1 MYSRIRRQE
10 NREYAQERSTRNVP
24 FYSPFWVHRI
34 TVRRENSRQLE
45 MENVINRVRLLAFVD
60 DGIIMVMKR
69 MLMIAFR
76 IPLSL
81 QGRIVA
87 KDALLPVLA
96 NDVEQQEG

>member
-1 MYSRIRRQE
+1 M
-10 NREYAQERSTRNVP
+10 P
-24 FYSPFWVHRI
+24 FYSSFWVHRI

-60 DGIIMVMKR
+60 DGIIIVMKM

-81 QGRIVA
+81 QGREVA

>member
-10 NREYAQERSTRNVP
+10 NREYAQERSTRN
-24 FYSPFWVHRI
+24 VHRI

-60 DGIIMVMKR
+60 DGIIIVMKM

-81 QGRIVA
+81 QGREVA

>member
-1 MYSRIRRQE
+1 
-10 NREYAQERSTRNVP
+10 
-24 FYSPFWVHRI
+24 
-34 TVRRENSRQLE
+34 

-60 DGIIMVMKR
+60 DGIIMVMKM

-81 QGRIVA
+81 QGREVA

>member
-1 MYSRIRRQE
+1 
-10 NREYAQERSTRNVP
+10 
-24 FYSPFWVHRI
+24 
-34 TVRRENSRQLE
+34 

-60 DGIIMVMKR
+60 DGIIMVMKM

-81 QGRIVA
+81 QGRKA
-87 KDALLPVLA
+87 TNNALLPVLT

>member
-10 NREYAQERSTRNVP
+10 NREYAQERSTRNVS
-24 FYSPFWVHRI
+24 FYSSFWVYWI

-60 DGIIMVMKR
+60 DGIIIVMKM

-81 QGRIVA
+81 QGREVA

>member
-1 MYSRIRRQE
+1 M
-10 NREYAQERSTRNVP
+10 P
-24 FYSPFWVHRI
+24 FYSSFWVHRI

-60 DGIIMVMKR
+60 DGIIIVMKM

-81 QGRIVA
+81 QRRIVA
-87 KDALLPVLA
+87 KDALLPVLT

>member
-1 MYSRIRRQE
+1 
-10 NREYAQERSTRNVP
+10 
-24 FYSPFWVHRI
+24 
-34 TVRRENSRQLE
+34 
-45 MENVINRVRLLAFVD
+45 
-60 DGIIMVMKR
+60 

-81 QGRIVA
+81 QRRIVA

>member
-1 MYSRIRRQE
+1 
-10 NREYAQERSTRNVP
+10 
-24 FYSPFWVHRI
+24 
-34 TVRRENSRQLE
+34 

-60 DGIIMVMKR
+60 DGIIIVMKM

>member
-1 MYSRIRRQE
+1 M
-10 NREYAQERSTRNVP
+10 
-24 FYSPFWVHRI
+24 
-34 TVRRENSRQLE
+34 
-45 MENVINRVRLLAFVD
+45 INRVRLLAFVD
-60 DGIIMVMKR
+60 DGIIIVMKM

-81 QGRIVA
+81 QGREVA

>member
-24 FYSPFWVHRI
+24 FYSSFWVHRI

-60 DGIIMVMKR
+60 DGIIMVMKM

-81 QGRIVA
+81 QGREVA

>member
-10 NREYAQERSTRNVP
+10 KREYAQERSTRNVSLYP
-24 FYSPFWVHRI
+24 SCWLRRI

-60 DGIIMVMKR
+60 DGIIIVMKM

-81 QGRIVA
+81 
-87 KDALLPVLA
+87 
-96 NDVEQQEG
+96 